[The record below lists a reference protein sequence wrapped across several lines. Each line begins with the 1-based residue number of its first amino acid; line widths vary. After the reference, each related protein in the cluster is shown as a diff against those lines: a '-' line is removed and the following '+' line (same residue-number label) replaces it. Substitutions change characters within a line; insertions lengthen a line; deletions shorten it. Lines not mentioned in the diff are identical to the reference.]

1 MGMIGDYI
9 LILISQ
15 RNEEKRI
22 KNGQVK
28 NENLPNNIQ
37 KERIMLEMQASEGDA
52 KAAHRLG
59 SMYIE
64 GDKLGYAPDLAEKY
78 FKIAAKKNYFDSV
91 YALAMFYKGYWS
103 YCHLD
108 LYKSYTYYVQ
118 ASRCTCDD
126 PKYMAEVRRMLN
138 EELCINTKE
147 KDKNGNPMVWTKH
160 DIKIK

>member
-1 MGMIGDYI
+1 MGMIGDFA

-22 KNGQVK
+22 KNGTIK
-28 NENLPNNIQ
+28 NKNLSSNVQTQISNL
-37 KERIMLEMQASEGDA
+37 KNRADA
-52 KAAHRLG
+52 GEAIAAHRLA

-64 GDKLGYAPDLAEKY
+64 GDKVGYNPELAEKY
-78 FKIAAKKNYFDSV
+78 FKIAARKNYFDSV

-108 LYKSYTYYVQ
+108 LYKSYTYYLQ
-118 ASRCTCDD
+118 ATKCKCDD
-126 PKYMAEVRRMLN
+126 LKYMAEVKRMLN
-138 EELCINTKE
+138 DELCISTKE

-160 DIKIK
+160 EIKIK